1 MFSKRI
7 DMKVCKS
14 DITNE
19 LIETLQIKIIFHKN
33 LTIFIHISKSAINN
47 WNNQNHLRK
56 LKFLNFYTILFFK
69 FCEKLSQVFYKCD
82 IAFMQTNENRLS
94 WLGFLFYV
102 SAVFQDSYL
111 SNFCKLSPMW
121 KTKSDMIL
129 CKI

>member
-33 LTIFIHISKSAINN
+33 LIIFIHISKSAINS
-47 WNNQNHLRK
+47 WNNQNHLTK

-102 SAVFQDSYL
+102 SAVFQDRYL